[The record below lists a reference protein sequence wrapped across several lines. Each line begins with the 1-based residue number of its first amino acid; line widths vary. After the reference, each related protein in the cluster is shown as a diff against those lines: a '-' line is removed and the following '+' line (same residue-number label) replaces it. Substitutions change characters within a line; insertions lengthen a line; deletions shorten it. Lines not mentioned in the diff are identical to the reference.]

1 MKQGM
6 KLYCAKRRRV
16 LSTISLYLCYNP
28 LYKPHKREAT
38 MTYTPIPLEDFLSN
52 AHSPS
57 ENDLESFSKHR
68 DKLLLTNE
76 NESEEHQKIALI
88 EFLAKSF
95 AYECNTKNRIDLSIY
110 EDNKAKVLFEVKSLN
125 NKAEFINANNGGGGG
140 SNTIC
145 TRI

>member
-1 MKQGM
+1 
-6 KLYCAKRRRV
+6 
-16 LSTISLYLCYNP
+16 
-28 LYKPHKREAT
+28 

-57 ENDLESFSKHR
+57 ESELESFSKHR
-68 DKLLLTNE
+68 DKLLHTNE

-140 SNTIC
+140 SNTLY

>member
-1 MKQGM
+1 
-6 KLYCAKRRRV
+6 
-16 LSTISLYLCYNP
+16 
-28 LYKPHKREAT
+28 

-57 ENDLESFSKHR
+57 IKELESFSKHR
-68 DKLLLTNE
+68 DKLLHTNE

-110 EDNKAKVLFEVKSLN
+110 EDNKARVLFEVKSLN
-125 NKAEFINANNGGGGG
+125 NKIEFVSSGGGGEPYPHY
-140 SNTIC
+140 TI
-145 TRI
+145 

>member
-1 MKQGM
+1 
-6 KLYCAKRRRV
+6 
-16 LSTISLYLCYNP
+16 
-28 LYKPHKREAT
+28 

-57 ENDLESFSKHR
+57 ESELESFSKHR
-68 DKLLLTNE
+68 DKLLRTNE

-125 NKAEFINANNGGGGG
+125 NKTEFINSNNGGGGG